1 LKQDGRK
8 NLSERVSQSRAVA
21 YAGVEFVRASKI
33 DQNAERA
40 DMNDAQ
46 NPEGQN
52 PGVRDSQ
59 DKSAST
65 RPTPNRDRRRTPPL
79 IEGEAEIVTAGA
91 PIEPAGQTRQ
101 ESSPAQAPEAAPS
114 NHAPEAAPSSHAPEA
129 APSNHPP
136 LNAEA
141 RTSDIPATDSPA
153 TDLPTANSTKDPS
166 AKRSELPLL
175 AGVAAAS
182 ALVAGAAFWAF
193 LPGDAG
199 EGQTSA
205 TNAGALAILGT
216 RVDALER
223 ETRGTETRNSA
234 ALASLREQL
243 AKDLAAKDLATRNL
257 AAREPASADAMAAL
271 AKRVDAVEGA
281 LAAAGRTASGDS
293 PKTETRVTS
302 EPAAP
307 KVDLAPLEARLA
319 LIEKSAAQLADRLKP
334 VEDKIEPLPG
344 ALTDLRAALTADG
357 ASARTGADQAQAAA
371 KSAALVVVAQSIAA
385 AIDAGQPY
393 RPALEALGALKA
405 PPAIVDALRPAAG
418 GAPSL
423 ASLASGFAKIERAL
437 FVPPAPPEGANLLE
451 RLSRSASALVR
462 VRPASDPEGDSP
474 ADHAARIERAL
485 ARGDG
490 AAALAAWE
498 GLPDA
503 AKAAS
508 ADWAKALAARTSAQ
522 EAARALLSDAMAR
535 LARSQS

>member
-1 LKQDGRK
+1 
-8 NLSERVSQSRAVA
+8 
-21 YAGVEFVRASKI
+21 
-33 DQNAERA
+33 
-40 DMNDAQ
+40 M
-46 NPEGQN
+46 
-52 PGVRDSQ
+52 
-59 DKSAST
+59 
-65 RPTPNRDRRRTPPL
+65 
-79 IEGEAEIVTAGA
+79 
-91 PIEPAGQTRQ
+91 
-101 ESSPAQAPEAAPS
+101 
-114 NHAPEAAPSSHAPEA
+114 
-129 APSNHPP
+129 
-136 LNAEA
+136 
-141 RTSDIPATDSPA
+141 
-153 TDLPTANSTKDPS
+153 
-166 AKRSELPLL
+166 
-175 AGVAAAS
+175 
-182 ALVAGAAFWAF
+182 
-193 LPGDAG
+193 
-199 EGQTSA
+199 
-205 TNAGALAILGT
+205 
-216 RVDALER
+216 
-223 ETRGTETRNSA
+223 A
-234 ALASLREQL
+234 ALA
-243 AKDLAAKDLATRNL
+243 N
-257 AAREPASADAMAAL
+257 MAAL

-281 LAAAGRTASGDS
+281 LAAAGRTTSGDS
-293 PKTETRVTS
+293 PKTETRVAS

-371 KSAALVVVAQSIAA
+371 KSAALLVVAQSIAA

-393 RPALEALGALKA
+393 KPALEALGALKA

>member
-1 LKQDGRK
+1 
-8 NLSERVSQSRAVA
+8 
-21 YAGVEFVRASKI
+21 
-33 DQNAERA
+33 
-40 DMNDAQ
+40 MNDAQ

-52 PGVRDSQ
+52 PGARDSK

-79 IEGEAEIVTAGA
+79 IEGEAEIVAPGA

-101 ESSPAQAPEAAPS
+101 ESSPNQA
-114 NHAPEAAPSSHAPEA
+114 
-129 APSNHPP
+129 P

-153 TDLPTANSTKDPS
+153 TDSPTKDPS

-199 EGQTSA
+199 EGQVSA

-223 ETRGTETRNSA
+223 ETRGAETRNSA
-234 ALASLREQL
+234 ALVSLREQL
-243 AKDLAAKDLATRNL
+243 TKDLAANDLVTKNL
-257 AAREPASADAMAAL
+257 AAREPASADARAALANVAAL

-281 LAAAGRTASGDS
+281 LAAAGRTTSGDS
-293 PKTETRVTS
+293 PKTETRVNA
-302 EPAAP
+302 EPATPAI
-307 KVDLAPLEARLA
+307 DLAPLEARLA

-334 VEDKIEPLPG
+334 IEDKIEPLPG

-393 RPALEALGALKA
+393 KPALEALGALKA

-418 GAPSL
+418 GAPNL
-423 ASLASGFAKIERAL
+423 ASLVSSFAKVERAL
-437 FVPPAPPEGANLLE
+437 FAPPAPPEGANLLE
-451 RLSRSASALVR
+451 RLTRSASALVR

-485 ARGDG
+485 ASGDG
-490 AAALAAWE
+490 AAALAQWE
-498 GLPDA
+498 RLPDA

-508 ADWAKALAARTSAQ
+508 ADWAKALRARTSAQ

>member
-1 LKQDGRK
+1 M
-8 NLSERVSQSRAVA
+8 
-21 YAGVEFVRASKI
+21 
-33 DQNAERA
+33 ERA

-52 PGVRDSQ
+52 PGARDSK

-79 IEGEAEIVTAGA
+79 IEGEADIVATGA
-91 PIEPAGQTRQ
+91 PIEPAGQSRQ
-101 ESSPAQAPEAAPS
+101 ESSPAQEPEAAASSQAPEAAPG
-114 NHAPEAAPSSHAPEA
+114 NPAQ
-129 APSNHPP
+129 

-153 TDLPTANSTKDPS
+153 TDSPTKDPS

-205 TNAGALAILGT
+205 TNVGALAILGT

-223 ETRGTETRNSA
+223 ETRGAETRNSA

-243 AKDLAAKDLATRNL
+243 TKDLAAKDLVTRNL
-257 AAREPASADAMAAL
+257 AARGPASADAMTALATMTAL

-281 LAAAGRTASGDS
+281 LAAAGRTTSGES
-293 PKTETRVTS
+293 PKTETRVNA
-302 EPAAP
+302 EPATPAI
-307 KVDLAPLEARLA
+307 DLAPLEARLA
-319 LIEKSAAQLADRLKP
+319 LLEKSAAQLAGRLKP

-423 ASLASGFAKIERAL
+423 ASLASGFAKMERAL

-462 VRPASDPEGDSP
+462 VRPASDPEGASP

-485 ARGDG
+485 ASGDG
-490 AAALAAWE
+490 AAALAQWE
-498 GLPDA
+498 RLPDA

-508 ADWAKALAARTSAQ
+508 ADWAKALRARTSAQ

>member
-1 LKQDGRK
+1 
-8 NLSERVSQSRAVA
+8 
-21 YAGVEFVRASKI
+21 
-33 DQNAERA
+33 
-40 DMNDAQ
+40 MNDAQ

-52 PGVRDSQ
+52 PGSRDSK

-79 IEGEAEIVTAGA
+79 IEGEAEIVAAGA
-91 PIEPAGQTRQ
+91 PVDPAGQTKQ
-101 ESSPAQAPEAAPS
+101 ELSPNQ
-114 NHAPEAAPSSHAPEA
+114 APEAAPSSHAPEA
-129 APSNHPP
+129 APEVEAS
-136 LNAEA
+136 NAEA
-141 RTSDIPATDSPA
+141 RTSDTPATDTPAIDTPATDFPATDSP
-153 TDLPTANSTKDPS
+153 TKDPS

-199 EGQTSA
+199 EGQVSA

-223 ETRGTETRNSA
+223 ETRGAETRNSA

-243 AKDLAAKDLATRNL
+243 AKNLAAKDF
-257 AAREPASADAMAAL
+257 AAKEPATADSVTALANVTAL

-281 LAAAGRTASGDS
+281 LAAAGRTTSGDS
-293 PKTETRVTS
+293 PKTETRVNA
-302 EPAAP
+302 EPATPAI
-307 KVDLAPLEARLA
+307 DLAPLEARLA
-319 LIEKSAAQLADRLKP
+319 LLEKNATQLADRLKP

-393 RPALEALGALKA
+393 KPALEALGALKA

-423 ASLASGFAKIERAL
+423 ASLASSFAKVERAL
-437 FVPPAPPEGANLLE
+437 FAPPAPPEGANLLE
-451 RLSRSASALVR
+451 RLTRSASALVR

-474 ADHAARIERAL
+474 ADHVARIERAL
-485 ARGDG
+485 ASGDG
-490 AAALAAWE
+490 AAALAQWE
-498 GLPDA
+498 RLPDA

-508 ADWAKALAARTSAQ
+508 ADWAKALRARTSAQ

>member
-1 LKQDGRK
+1 
-8 NLSERVSQSRAVA
+8 
-21 YAGVEFVRASKI
+21 
-33 DQNAERA
+33 
-40 DMNDAQ
+40 MNDAQ

-52 PGVRDSQ
+52 PGARDSK

-79 IEGEAEIVTAGA
+79 IEGEAEIVAPGA

-101 ESSPAQAPEAAPS
+101 ESSPNQA
-114 NHAPEAAPSSHAPEA
+114 
-129 APSNHPP
+129 P

-153 TDLPTANSTKDPS
+153 TDSPTKDPS

-199 EGQTSA
+199 EGQVSA

-223 ETRGTETRNSA
+223 ETRGAETRNSA
-234 ALASLREQL
+234 ALVSLREQL
-243 AKDLAAKDLATRNL
+243 TKDLAAKDLVTKNL
-257 AAREPASADAMAAL
+257 AAREPASADARAALANVAAL

-281 LAAAGRTASGDS
+281 LAAAGRTTSGDS
-293 PKTETRVTS
+293 PKTETRVNA
-302 EPAAP
+302 EPATPAI
-307 KVDLAPLEARLA
+307 DLAPLEARLA

-393 RPALEALGALKA
+393 KPALEALGALKA

-418 GAPSL
+418 GAPNL
-423 ASLASGFAKIERAL
+423 ASLVSSFAKVERAL
-437 FVPPAPPEGANLLE
+437 FAPPAPPEGANLLA
-451 RLSRSASALVR
+451 RLTRSASALVR

-485 ARGDG
+485 ASGDG
-490 AAALAAWE
+490 AAALAQWE
-498 GLPDA
+498 RLPDA

-508 ADWAKALAARTSAQ
+508 ADWAKALRARTSAQ

>member
-1 LKQDGRK
+1 
-8 NLSERVSQSRAVA
+8 
-21 YAGVEFVRASKI
+21 
-33 DQNAERA
+33 
-40 DMNDAQ
+40 MNDAQ

-101 ESSPAQAPEAAPS
+101 ESSPNQAPEAAPS
-114 NHAPEAAPSSHAPEA
+114 NQAPEA
-129 APSNHPP
+129 APSNQAP

-153 TDLPTANSTKDPS
+153 TNSPATNSPATDSPTKDPS

-223 ETRGTETRNSA
+223 ETRGAETRNSA

-257 AAREPASADAMAAL
+257 AAREPASADARAAALTNVAALANMAAL

-281 LAAAGRTASGDS
+281 LAAAGRTTSGDS
-293 PKTETRVTS
+293 PKTETRVAS

-371 KSAALVVVAQSIAA
+371 KSAALLVVAQSIAA

-393 RPALEALGALKA
+393 KPALEALGALKA

-490 AAALAAWE
+490 AAALAQWE
-498 GLPDA
+498 RLPDA

>member
-1 LKQDGRK
+1 
-8 NLSERVSQSRAVA
+8 
-21 YAGVEFVRASKI
+21 
-33 DQNAERA
+33 
-40 DMNDAQ
+40 MNDAQ

-52 PGVRDSQ
+52 PGARDSK

-79 IEGEAEIVTAGA
+79 IEGEAEIVAPGA

-101 ESSPAQAPEAAPS
+101 ESSPNQA
-114 NHAPEAAPSSHAPEA
+114 
-129 APSNHPP
+129 P

-153 TDLPTANSTKDPS
+153 TDSPTKDPS

-199 EGQTSA
+199 EGQVSA

-223 ETRGTETRNSA
+223 ETRGAETRNSA

-243 AKDLAAKDLATRNL
+243 TKDLAANDLVTKNL
-257 AAREPASADAMAAL
+257 AAREPASADARAALANVAAL

-281 LAAAGRTASGDS
+281 LAAAGRTTSGDS
-293 PKTETRVTS
+293 PKTETRVNA
-302 EPAAP
+302 EPATPAIE
-307 KVDLAPLEARLA
+307 LAPLEARLA

-344 ALTDLRAALTADG
+344 ALTDLRAALTTDG

-393 RPALEALGALKA
+393 KPALEALGALKA

-418 GAPSL
+418 GAPNL
-423 ASLASGFAKIERAL
+423 ASLVSSFAKVERAL
-437 FVPPAPPEGANLLE
+437 FAPPAPPEGANLLE
-451 RLSRSASALVR
+451 RLTRSASALVR

-485 ARGDG
+485 ASGDG
-490 AAALAAWE
+490 AAALAQWE
-498 GLPDA
+498 RLPDA

-508 ADWAKALAARTSAQ
+508 ADWAKALRARTSAQ